1 MKRWTLIAAV
11 AAVACGTGTPEA
23 GPDPRPV
30 RTDTAAFRPDTAMIR
45 NGHARVVGP
54 DGHLQMEGDMLD
66 GLRTGLWT
74 SYTREGRVKSRSEYL
89 RGLPEGIS
97 TVFHDNG
104 AIYYTG
110 NQRGG
115 KQVGEWRF
123 YDEQG
128 NLVRT
133 AVYDSSGVLIN
144 DPGKGK

>member
-1 MKRWTLIAAV
+1 MKRWTLIVAV
-11 AAVACGTGTPEA
+11 AAAACGTGTPET
-23 GPDPRPV
+23 GPDANPV

-54 DGHLQMEGDMLD
+54 DGHLQMEGDMQD
-66 GLRTGLWT
+66 GRRTGLWT
-74 SYTREGRVKSRSEYL
+74 SYTREGRVKSRSEY
-89 RGLPEGIS
+89 RNGLAEGLS

-104 AIYYTG
+104 AIFYSG
-110 NQRGG
+110 NQLRG

-133 AVYDSSGVLIN
+133 AVYDTNGAVIN
-144 DPGKGK
+144 DPGKAR

>member
-1 MKRWTLIAAV
+1 MKHWTLILVLAA
-11 AAVACGTGTPEA
+11 ACGTGTPKAAQET
-23 GPDPRPV
+23 RPA
-30 RTDTAAFRPDTAMIR
+30 TADTVAAPRPDTVMIR
-45 NGHARVVGP
+45 NGHARIVGP

-133 AVYDSSGVLIN
+133 AVYDSSGVIIN